1 VAEEAAGS
9 ATILKDSNGTA
20 RVTMTTVLR
29 RLYELGGLSLV
40 GCLTSV
46 AVAFLFRAIAAKRSG
61 VPQADDT
68 AAATPTN
75 EPLLGTASEAN
86 ADFGKYFKLL
96 AVLLAVELFKEVCG
110 EREGSEQR
118 TALERALRVLR
129 LESFRESLRGLAQG
143 RGLPPLPVAGKEDED
158 EDEDEDAP
166 AAAAVAR

>member
-1 VAEEAAGS
+1 
-9 ATILKDSNGTA
+9 
-20 RVTMTTVLR
+20 MTTVLR

-46 AVAFLFRAIAAKRSG
+46 AVAFLFRAIAAKPSG
-61 VPQADDT
+61 IPETDDT

-75 EPLLGTASEAN
+75 EPLLDTASGAN
-86 ADFGKYFKLL
+86 ADFGKYLKLI

-110 EREGSEQR
+110 DQEGGEQR

-143 RGLPPLPVAGKEDED
+143 RGLPPLPAAGKEDEDKDEDKDED

-166 AAAAVAR
+166 RPGAAAR